1 MGKLNKQQSL
11 KPLKKKKKKKKGLL
25 NRITDFI
32 NDFFSINNDENLEK
46 SHENSNYDT
55 FFEYSD
61 FNNRLSYEEY
71 LENEFLRKYNDKTKR
86 HKNKEVPTRSTT
98 EKNDMEYLN
107 KPKNREVPTLNTTE
121 KNDMEY
127 LNKPQKKSQKSKSFK
142 DSLMSRINEYEKTGH
157 FGFDL
162 KNDEKKIIGILIF
175 TIILCVI
182 LGGAYYFLIFEPMNE
197 ELNNEKIAKIDQ
209 IHSLFKG
216 PLADAKEVEVLEDSI
231 NNCNTS
237 YQVKNV
243 DVLRPA
249 TALWRDYQYK
259 NINESKDVANRVIL
273 SYENNKTEHSI
284 ISADEAIK
292 IVQDNDG
299 TVLSNIKFKKPDT
312 VAVPIEISRL
322 QAGNGLIKTGSKI
335 DIYSINSSDYSNN
348 EGYNESYNEN
358 TNSSPNLTDEN
369 TNQSTTITTD
379 NINSENSE
387 ISDKNPKISGCT
399 VLAIMRS
406 KDSGTINR
414 KNEELKTINTNN
426 KNLSNERSYT
436 YTQDVE
442 ETLKEEASGEY
453 SDEETDY
460 ALNNYGLK
468 LSDYERISNIGE
480 LDCQYLILVE
490 VPREDVQFILDN
502 MDHLVL
508 TIPVDNGPNWMIEEI
523 KQSDN

>member
-175 TIILCVI
+175 TIIFCVI
-182 LGGAYYFLIFEPMNE
+182 LGGAYYFFIFEPMNE

-273 SYENNKTEHSI
+273 SYENNIDSKQSNI
-284 ISADEAIK
+284 ISH
-292 IVQDNDG
+292 
-299 TVLSNIKFKKPDT
+299 
-312 VAVPIEISRL
+312 
-322 QAGNGLIKTGSKI
+322 
-335 DIYSINSSDYSNN
+335 
-348 EGYNESYNEN
+348 
-358 TNSSPNLTDEN
+358 
-369 TNQSTTITTD
+369 TI
-379 NINSENSE
+379 
-387 ISDKNPKISGCT
+387 
-399 VLAIMRS
+399 
-406 KDSGTINR
+406 
-414 KNEELKTINTNN
+414 
-426 KNLSNERSYT
+426 
-436 YTQDVE
+436 
-442 ETLKEEASGEY
+442 
-453 SDEETDY
+453 
-460 ALNNYGLK
+460 
-468 LSDYERISNIGE
+468 
-480 LDCQYLILVE
+480 
-490 VPREDVQFILDN
+490 
-502 MDHLVL
+502 
-508 TIPVDNGPNWMIEEI
+508 
-523 KQSDN
+523 

>member
-107 KPKNREVPTLNTTE
+107 KP
-121 KNDMEY
+121 
-127 LNKPQKKSQKSKSFK
+127 QKKSQKSKSFK

-175 TIILCVI
+175 TIIFCVI
-182 LGGAYYFLIFEPMNE
+182 LGGAYYFFIFEPMNE

-243 DVLRPA
+243 DVLGQLLPCGEII
-249 TALWRDYQYK
+249 
-259 NINESKDVANRVIL
+259 NIRIL
-273 SYENNKTEHSI
+273 MKAKTL
-284 ISADEAIK
+284 
-292 IVQDNDG
+292 Q
-299 TVLSNIKFKKPDT
+299 
-312 VAVPIEISRL
+312 IE
-322 QAGNGLIKTGSKI
+322 
-335 DIYSINSSDYSNN
+335 
-348 EGYNESYNEN
+348 
-358 TNSSPNLTDEN
+358 
-369 TNQSTTITTD
+369 
-379 NINSENSE
+379 
-387 ISDKNPKISGCT
+387 
-399 VLAIMRS
+399 
-406 KDSGTINR
+406 
-414 KNEELKTINTNN
+414 
-426 KNLSNERSYT
+426 
-436 YTQDVE
+436 
-442 ETLKEEASGEY
+442 
-453 SDEETDY
+453 
-460 ALNNYGLK
+460 
-468 LSDYERISNIGE
+468 
-480 LDCQYLILVE
+480 
-490 VPREDVQFILDN
+490 
-502 MDHLVL
+502 
-508 TIPVDNGPNWMIEEI
+508 
-523 KQSDN
+523 

>member
-1 MGKLNKQQSL
+1 MGKLNKPQSL
-11 KPLKKKKKKKKGLL
+11 KPLKKKKKKGLL

-32 NDFFSINNDENLEK
+32 DDFFSITNDENLEK
-46 SHENSNYDT
+46 SYKNSNYDT
-55 FFEYSD
+55 FFGDTD
-61 FNNRLSYEEY
+61 FNNGLSYEEY

-86 HKNKEVPTRSTT
+86 RKDKEIPTIDTT
-98 EKNDMEYLN
+98 EKNNIEYLN
-107 KPKNREVPTLNTTE
+107 KPKNREIPTRNTTE
-121 KNDMEY
+121 KNDAEY
-127 LNKPQKKSQKSKSFK
+127 LKPQKKNQKSKSFK

-157 FGFDL
+157 FGFNI

-182 LGGAYYFLIFEPMNE
+182 IGGTYYFFIFEPMNE
-197 ELNNEKIAKIDQ
+197 EINNEKIAKIDQ

-259 NINESKDVANRVIL
+259 NINESKDVANRVML
-273 SYENNKTEHSI
+273 GYENNETEHSI

-335 DIYSINSSDYSNN
+335 DIYSINSSDHSNN

-369 TNQSTTITTD
+369 TNQSTTIAPD

-387 ISDKNPKISGCT
+387 ISNKDPKISGCT

-523 KQSDN
+523 KQSNN